1 MTDIPGFVPLSS
13 YDDESRSKQS
23 GHSPEWKLLRDAIS
37 EGEVDGFQHGGSKRW
52 LVNKVQADRLLAERR
67 SIRSIRTVVINGN
80 RKASGEDKATIE
92 CLQNIEETLAAI
104 LDLLRKQAEADD
116 RPQWH
121 PEGLPG

>member
-23 GHSPEWKLLRDAIS
+23 GHSPEWKLLREAIS

-67 SIRSIRTVVINGN
+67 SIRTVVVNGN
-80 RKASGEDKATIE
+80 RKASEEDKSTIE

-104 LDLLRKQAEADD
+104 LDLLRKQTKADD
-116 RPQWH
+116 KPQWP